1 MAEGRGSILQNE
13 KMRKILKT
21 LIIICC
27 CFASTAQTNY
37 TFITHHNVVKD
48 GYNFWVS
55 VPDTY
60 EEQKGE
66 IPVVLFLHGAS
77 LCGNDL
83 NRVRKYGCLDAISM
97 GRDINAITIAPQNP
111 GGAWN
116 SVKVLNILNWVCKQ
130 YAVDTNRI
138 YLIGMS
144 LGGFGTIEFLAN
156 HGEKIAASMELCGG
170 TIRKDLCKLNQVPL
184 WIIHGT
190 ADKAVPVSRATDI
203 YNSMKQCGSTDLL
216 RLDKWAGVN
225 HGDLARLFYL
235 KETYDWLFAHSK
247 ADNPRK
253 VNKEVK
259 LTKEDMSRAYKDITR
274 GSNVITVKSYSRKQQ
289 DTNDMRRT
297 DDDDDDEVTT
307 NSGVTKTD
315 AKPAHPSKNESATKP
330 VQQQQTANKP
340 SSTAKYHTVKQG
352 DTLYAI
358 AKKYH
363 TTVDKLCKLNK
374 IKETTILQIGRK
386 LRVK

>member
-1 MAEGRGSILQNE
+1 MKKIITITAILALWSILP
-13 KMRKILKT
+13 
-21 LIIICC
+21 
-27 CFASTAQTNY
+27 AQTGY
-37 TFITHHNVVKD
+37 TFISHHNVVKD
-48 GYNFWVS
+48 SYNFWVS

-60 EEQKGE
+60 DEKTGDM
-66 IPVVLFLHGAS
+66 PVVLFLHGAS

-97 GRDINAITIAPQNP
+97 GRDINAIIIAPQNP

-116 SVKVLNILNWVCKQ
+116 SVKVLNILNWVTKQ

-190 ADKAVPVSRATDI
+190 ADRAVPVSRAEEVREA
-203 YNSMKQCGSTDLL
+203 MRKCGSTDLL

-235 KETYDWLFAHSK
+235 KETYQWLFSHSK
-247 ADNPRK
+247 ADNPRQ
-253 VNKEVK
+253 VNKEIHLK
-259 LTKEDMSRAYKDITR
+259 SSDMKDAYKDINR
-274 GSNVITVKSYSRKQQ
+274 GSNVITVKAYSRKKQ
-289 DTNDMRRT
+289 DPDDMRRT
-297 DDDDDDEVTT
+297 DDGDDEVSANETAAKEET
-307 NSGVTKTD
+307 AVPKTETP
-315 AKPAHPSKNESATKP
+315 KPAAKKP
-330 VQQQQTANKP
+330 A
-340 SSTAKYHTVKQG
+340 SSGAKYHTVKQG

-358 AKKYH
+358 ARKYH

-374 IKETTILQIGRK
+374 IKETTILQLGRK

>member
-1 MAEGRGSILQNE
+1 MKMNMRRLLVIL
-13 KMRKILKT
+13 T
-21 LIIICC
+21 FICLC
-27 CFASTAQTNY
+27 VVSKAQTNY
-37 TFITHHNVVKD
+37 TFISHHNVVKD
-48 GYNFWVS
+48 AYNFWVS

-97 GRDINAITIAPQNP
+97 GRDINAIIIAPQNP

-116 SVKVLNILNWVCKQ
+116 SMKVLNILNWVTNQ

-190 ADKAVPVSRATDI
+190 ADKAVPVSRATEI
-203 YNSMKQCGSTDLL
+203 QEAMRKCGSTDLL

-225 HGDLARLFYL
+225 HGALARLFYL
-235 KETYDWLFAHSK
+235 KATYDWLFSHSK
-247 ADNPRK
+247 ADNPRQ
-253 VNKEVK
+253 VNKDIK
-259 LTKEDMSRAYKDITR
+259 LKSSDMADAYKDINR
-274 GSNVITVKSYSRKQQ
+274 GSNVITVKAYSRKQQ

-297 DDDDDDEVTT
+297 DDGDDDEVVSNKDTGQSDVKSEAPA
-307 NSGVTKTD
+307 NNKAVE
-315 AKPAHPSKNESATKP
+315 KPTHQSQPATKP
-330 VQQQQTANKP
+330 A
-340 SSTAKYHTVKQG
+340 SSAKYHTVKQG

-363 TTVDKLCKLNK
+363 TTVDKICKLNK

>member
-1 MAEGRGSILQNE
+1 
-13 KMRKILKT
+13 MRKILTIT
-21 LIIICC
+21 L
-27 CFASTAQTNY
+27 FVAASLCLSAQTNY
-37 TFITHHNVVKD
+37 TFITHHNVVKNS
-48 GYNFWVS
+48 YNFWVS

-60 EEQKGE
+60 DEKAGDM
-66 IPVVLFLHGAS
+66 PVVLFLHGAS
-77 LCGNDL
+77 LRGTDL
-83 NRVRKYGCLDAISM
+83 NRVRRYGPLDAISM
-97 GRDINAITIAPQNP
+97 GRDINAIIIAPQNP

-116 SVKVLNILNWVCKQ
+116 SYKVLDILNWVCSQ

-156 HGEKIAASMELCGG
+156 HAEKIAASMELCGG
-170 TIRKDLCKLNQVPL
+170 TIRKDLCKLNTVPL

-190 ADKAVPVSRATDI
+190 ADRAVPVSRATEI
-203 YNSMKQCGSTDLL
+203 YESMKKCGPTDLL
-216 RLDKWAGVN
+216 RLDKWPGVN

-247 ADNPRK
+247 ADNPRQ
-253 VNKEVK
+253 VNKEIK
-259 LTKEDMSRAYKDITR
+259 IEKGDMSRAYKDITR
-274 GSNVITVKSYSRKQQ
+274 GSNVITVKNYSRKKVQ
-289 DTNDMRRT
+289 DTTDMRRA
-297 DDDDDDEVTT
+297 DDDEDEVTT
-307 NSGVTKTD
+307 NET
-315 AKPAHPSKNESATKP
+315 AKPVDASSLPSSANTSVEKSAP
-330 VQQQQTANKP
+330 QQQPANKP
-340 SSTAKYHTVKQG
+340 ATTAKYHIVKQG

-363 TTVDKLCKLNK
+363 TTVDKICKLNK

>member
-1 MAEGRGSILQNE
+1 M
-13 KMRKILKT
+13 KKIIA
-21 LIIICC
+21 LIITLTLW
-27 CFASTAQTNY
+27 ALLPAQTNY
-37 TFITHHNVVKD
+37 TFITHHNVVKNS
-48 GYNFWVS
+48 YNFWVS

-60 EEQKGE
+60 EEQKGL

-77 LCGNDL
+77 LRGTDL
-83 NRVRKYGCLDAISM
+83 NRVRRYGPLDAISM
-97 GRDINAITIAPQNP
+97 GRDINAIIIAPQNP

-116 SVKVLNILNWVCKQ
+116 SYKVLDILNWVCKQ
-130 YAVDTNRI
+130 YDVDTNRI

-156 HGEKIAASMELCGG
+156 HAEKIAASMELCGG
-170 TIRKDLCKLNQVPL
+170 TIRKDLCKLNTVPL

-190 ADKAVPVSRATDI
+190 ADKAVPVSRATEI
-203 YNSMKQCGSTDLL
+203 YESMKKCGPTDLL

-247 ADNPRK
+247 ADNPRQ
-253 VNKEVK
+253 VNKEIK
-259 LTKEDMSRAYKDITR
+259 LAKEDMSRAYKDITR
-274 GSNVITVKSYSRKQQ
+274 GSNVITVQKYGRKQQ
-289 DTNDMRRT
+289 DTNDMRRV
-297 DDDDDDEVTT
+297 DDDEDDLTVTT
-307 NSGVTKTD
+307 DAPTKDVYSAVSTNNETVS
-315 AKPAHPSKNESATKP
+315 KPA
-330 VQQQQTANKP
+330 QQQQVANKP
-340 SSTAKYHTVKQG
+340 TAAAKYHTVKQG

-363 TTVDKLCKLNK
+363 TTVDKICKLNK
-374 IKETTILQIGRK
+374 IKETTILQLGRK

>member
-1 MAEGRGSILQNE
+1 M
-13 KMRKILKT
+13 KKKIIT
-21 LIIICC
+21 LITTLVLWV
-27 CFASTAQTNY
+27 ALPAQTNY
-37 TFITHHNVVKD
+37 TFITHHNVVKNS
-48 GYNFWVS
+48 YNFWVS

-60 EEQKGE
+60 EEQKGT

-77 LCGNDL
+77 LRGTDL
-83 NRVRKYGCLDAISM
+83 SRVRRYGPLDAISM
-97 GRDINAITIAPQNP
+97 GRDINAIIIAPQNP

-116 SVKVLNILNWVCKQ
+116 SYKVLDILNWVCKQ
-130 YAVDTNRI
+130 YDVDTNRI

-156 HGEKIAASMELCGG
+156 HAEKIAASMELCGG
-170 TIRKDLCKLNQVPL
+170 TIRKDLCKLNTVPL

-190 ADKAVPVSRATDI
+190 ADRAVPVSRATEI
-203 YNSMKQCGSTDLL
+203 YESMKKCGPTDLL

-235 KETYDWLFAHSK
+235 KETYDWLFSHSK
-247 ADNPRK
+247 ADNPRQ
-253 VNKEVK
+253 VNKEIK
-259 LTKEDMSRAYKDITR
+259 LSKEDMSRAYKDITR
-274 GSNVITVKSYSRKQQ
+274 GSNVITVKAYSRKKQ
-289 DTNDMRRT
+289 DPDDMRRT
-297 DDDDDDEVTT
+297 DDGDDEVVDSKQAGQPLTAPEAPSANQT
-307 NSGVTKTD
+307 VQKPDQNMQPAS
-315 AKPAHPSKNESATKP
+315 KPAA
-330 VQQQQTANKP
+330 QQQTANKP
-340 SSTAKYHTVKQG
+340 TSTAKYHTVKQG

-363 TTVDKLCKLNK
+363 TTVDKICKLNK

>member
-1 MAEGRGSILQNE
+1 
-13 KMRKILKT
+13 MRKILKT
-21 LIIICC
+21 LIITCC
-27 CFASTAQTNY
+27 CFAATAQTNY
-37 TFITHHNVVKD
+37 TFISHHNVVKD

-60 EEQKGE
+60 EGQKGE

-97 GRDINAITIAPQNP
+97 GRDINAIIIAPQNP

-116 SVKVLNILNWVCKQ
+116 SVKVLNVLNWVTKQ

-190 ADKAVPVSRATDI
+190 ADRAVPVSRAQEI
-203 YNSMKQCGSTDLL
+203 YESMKQCGRTDLL

-235 KETYDWLFAHSK
+235 KETYQWLFSHSK
-247 ADNPRK
+247 ADNPRQ
-253 VNKEVK
+253 VNKTVK
-259 LTKEDMSRAYKDITR
+259 LQSSDMKDAYKDINR
-274 GSNVITVKSYSRKQQ
+274 GSNVITVKTYSRKSQ
-289 DTNDMRRT
+289 DPDDMRRT
-297 DDDDDDEVTT
+297 DDGDDDEVASSKQPGQPQAKPESPANNQT
-307 NSGVTKTD
+307 VQKPVQKPQPA
-315 AKPAHPSKNESATKP
+315 AKPA
-330 VQQQQTANKP
+330 
-340 SSTAKYHTVKQG
+340 STAKYHTVKQG

-363 TTVDKLCKLNK
+363 TTVDKICKLNK

>member
-1 MAEGRGSILQNE
+1 
-13 KMRKILKT
+13 MRKILKT
-21 LIIICC
+21 LIITCC
-27 CFASTAQTNY
+27 CFAATAQTNY
-37 TFITHHNVVKD
+37 TFISHHNVVKD

-60 EEQKGE
+60 EGQKGE

-97 GRDINAITIAPQNP
+97 GRDINAIIIAPQNP

-116 SVKVLNILNWVCKQ
+116 SVKVLNVLNWVTKQ

-190 ADKAVPVSRATDI
+190 ADRAVPVSRAQEI
-203 YNSMKQCGSTDLL
+203 YESMKQCGRTDLL

-235 KETYDWLFAHSK
+235 KETYQWLFSHSK
-247 ADNPRK
+247 ADNPRQ
-253 VNKEVK
+253 VNKTVK
-259 LTKEDMSRAYKDITR
+259 LQSSDMKDAYKDINR
-274 GSNVITVKSYSRKQQ
+274 GSNVITVKAYSRKSQ
-289 DTNDMRRT
+289 DPDDMRRT
-297 DDDDDDEVTT
+297 DDGDDDEVASSKQPGQPQAKPESPANNQT
-307 NSGVTKTD
+307 VQKPVQKPQPA
-315 AKPAHPSKNESATKP
+315 AKPA
-330 VQQQQTANKP
+330 
-340 SSTAKYHTVKQG
+340 STAKYHTVKQG

-363 TTVDKLCKLNK
+363 TTVDKICKLNK

>member
-1 MAEGRGSILQNE
+1 MKMNMRRLLVIL
-13 KMRKILKT
+13 T
-21 LIIICC
+21 FICLC
-27 CFASTAQTNY
+27 VVSKAQTNY
-37 TFITHHNVVKD
+37 TFISHHNVVKD
-48 GYNFWVS
+48 AYNFWVS

-97 GRDINAITIAPQNP
+97 GRDINAIIIAPQNP

-116 SVKVLNILNWVCKQ
+116 SMKVLNILNWVTNQ

-190 ADKAVPVSRATDI
+190 ADKAVPVSRATEI
-203 YNSMKQCGSTDLL
+203 QEAMRKCGSTDLL

-225 HGDLARLFYL
+225 HGALARLFYL
-235 KETYDWLFAHSK
+235 KATYDWLFSHSK
-247 ADNPRK
+247 ADNPRQ
-253 VNKEVK
+253 VNKDIK
-259 LTKEDMSRAYKDITR
+259 LKSSDMADAYKDINR
-274 GSNVITVKSYSRKQQ
+274 GSNVITVQKYSRKQQ

-297 DDDDDDEVTT
+297 DDGDDDEVVSNKDTGQSDVKSEAPA
-307 NSGVTKTD
+307 NNKAVE
-315 AKPAHPSKNESATKP
+315 KPAHQSQPATKP
-330 VQQQQTANKP
+330 A
-340 SSTAKYHTVKQG
+340 SSAKYHTVKQG

-363 TTVDKLCKLNK
+363 TTVDKICKLNK

>member
-1 MAEGRGSILQNE
+1 MKKLLTIIL
-13 KMRKILKT
+13 
-21 LIIICC
+21 
-27 CFASTAQTNY
+27 FVAASLCLSAQTNY
-37 TFITHHNVVKD
+37 TFISHHNVVKD
-48 GYNFWVS
+48 SYNFWVS

-60 EEQKGE
+60 DEQKGDM
-66 IPVVLFLHGAS
+66 PVVLFLHGAS

-97 GRDINAITIAPQNP
+97 GRDINAIIIAPQNP

-116 SVKVLNILNWVCKQ
+116 SVKVLNILNWVTKQ

-190 ADKAVPVSRATDI
+190 ADKAVPVSRAQEIQDA
-203 YNSMKQCGSTDLL
+203 MRKCGSIDLL

-247 ADNPRK
+247 SDNPRQ
-253 VNKEVK
+253 VNKEIK
-259 LTKEDMSRAYKDITR
+259 LVKEDMARAYKDITR
-274 GSNVITVKSYSRKQQ
+274 GSNVITVKNYSRKKIQ
-289 DTNDMRRT
+289 DTTDMRRA
-297 DDDDDDEVTT
+297 DDDDDEVVATET
-307 NSGVTKTD
+307 AKSEVKTD
-315 AKPAHPSKNESATKP
+315 APANKQTVEKPTHK
-330 VQQQQTANKP
+330 QQPAAKP
-340 SSTAKYHTVKQG
+340 SSSAKYHTVKQG

-363 TTVDKLCKLNK
+363 TTVDKICKLNK

>member
-1 MAEGRGSILQNE
+1 MKKLLTIILFVAAN
-13 KMRKILKT
+13 LC
-21 LIIICC
+21 L
-27 CFASTAQTNY
+27 SAQTNY
-37 TFITHHNVVKD
+37 TFISHHNVVKD

-97 GRDINAITIAPQNP
+97 GRDINAIIIAPQNP

-116 SVKVLNILNWVCKQ
+116 SFKVLNILNWVTKQ

-190 ADKAVPVSRATDI
+190 ADKAVPVSRATEI
-203 YNSMKQCGSTDLL
+203 QEAMRKCGSTDLL

-225 HGDLARLFYL
+225 HGALARLFYL
-235 KETYDWLFAHSK
+235 KATYDWLFSHSK
-247 ADNPRK
+247 ADNPRQ
-253 VNKEVK
+253 VNKDIK
-259 LTKEDMSRAYKDITR
+259 LKSSDMADAYKDINR

-297 DDDDDDEVTT
+297 DDGDDEEV
-307 NSGVTKTD
+307 NPGKDAGQSDVKPVAPANNQAVEKT
-315 AKPAHPSKNESATKP
+315 ARQSQPATKP
-330 VQQQQTANKP
+330 A
-340 SSTAKYHTVKQG
+340 SSAKYHTVKQG

-363 TTVDKLCKLNK
+363 TTVDKICKLNK

>member
-1 MAEGRGSILQNE
+1 MKKLLTIILFVAAN
-13 KMRKILKT
+13 LC
-21 LIIICC
+21 L
-27 CFASTAQTNY
+27 TAQTNY
-37 TFITHHNVVKD
+37 TFISHHNVVKD

-60 EEQKGE
+60 EGQKGE

-97 GRDINAITIAPQNP
+97 GRDINAIIIAPQNP

-116 SVKVLNILNWVCKQ
+116 SVKVLNVLNWVTKQ

-190 ADKAVPVSRATDI
+190 ADRAVPVSRAQEI
-203 YNSMKQCGSTDLL
+203 YESMKQCGRTDLL

-235 KETYDWLFAHSK
+235 KETYQWLFSHSK
-247 ADNPRK
+247 ADNPRQ
-253 VNKEVK
+253 VNKTVK
-259 LTKEDMSRAYKDITR
+259 LQSSDMKDAYKDINR
-274 GSNVITVKSYSRKQQ
+274 GSNVITVKTYSRKSQ
-289 DTNDMRRT
+289 DPDDMRRT
-297 DDDDDDEVTT
+297 DDGDDDEVAGSKQPGQPQAKPEPPANNQT
-307 NSGVTKTD
+307 VQKPVQKPQPV
-315 AKPAHPSKNESATKP
+315 AKPA
-330 VQQQQTANKP
+330 
-340 SSTAKYHTVKQG
+340 STAKYHTVKQG

-363 TTVDKLCKLNK
+363 TTVDKICKLNK

>member
-1 MAEGRGSILQNE
+1 MKKLLTIILFVAAN
-13 KMRKILKT
+13 LC
-21 LIIICC
+21 L
-27 CFASTAQTNY
+27 TAQTSY
-37 TFITHHNVVKD
+37 TFISHHNVVKD
-48 GYNFWVS
+48 AYNFWVS

-97 GRDINAITIAPQNP
+97 GRDINAIIIAPQNP

-116 SVKVLNILNWVCKQ
+116 SMKVLNILNWVTNQ

-190 ADKAVPVSRATDI
+190 ADKAVPVSRATEI
-203 YNSMKQCGSTDLL
+203 QEAMRKCGSTDLL

-225 HGDLARLFYL
+225 HGALARLFYL
-235 KETYDWLFAHSK
+235 KETYDWLFSHSK
-247 ADNPRK
+247 ADNPRQ
-253 VNKEVK
+253 VNKDIK
-259 LTKEDMSRAYKDITR
+259 LKSSDMADAYKDINR
-274 GSNVITVKSYSRKQQ
+274 GSNVITVQKYNRRQQ

-297 DDDDDDEVTT
+297 DDGDDDEVVS
-307 NSGVTKTD
+307 NKGAEQSDVKSE
-315 AKPAHPSKNESATKP
+315 APANNKAVEKPAHQSQPATKP
-330 VQQQQTANKP
+330 QSA
-340 SSTAKYHTVKQG
+340 AKYHTVKQG

-363 TTVDKLCKLNK
+363 TTVDKICKLNK

>member
-1 MAEGRGSILQNE
+1 MKKIITLIAILALWSILP
-13 KMRKILKT
+13 
-21 LIIICC
+21 
-27 CFASTAQTNY
+27 AQTNY
-37 TFITHHNVVKD
+37 TFISHHNVVKD
-48 GYNFWVS
+48 AYNFWVS

-97 GRDINAITIAPQNP
+97 GRDINAIIIAPQNP

-116 SVKVLNILNWVCKQ
+116 SYKVLDILNWVTKQ

-190 ADKAVPVSRATDI
+190 ADKAVPVSRATEI
-203 YNSMKQCGSTDLL
+203 QEAMRKCGGTDLL

-225 HGDLARLFYL
+225 HGALARLFYL
-235 KETYDWLFAHSK
+235 KETYDWLFSHSK
-247 ADNPRK
+247 ADNPRQ
-253 VNKEVK
+253 VNKDIK
-259 LTKEDMSRAYKDITR
+259 LKSSDMADAYKDINR
-274 GSNVITVKSYSRKQQ
+274 GSNVITVQKYSRKQQ

-297 DDDDDDEVTT
+297 DDGDDDEVVT
-307 NSGVTKTD
+307 NKAAEQSDVKSE
-315 AKPAHPSKNESATKP
+315 APANNKAVEKPLHQPQPATKP
-330 VQQQQTANKP
+330 A
-340 SSTAKYHTVKQG
+340 SSAKYHTVKQG

-363 TTVDKLCKLNK
+363 TTVDKICKLNK

>member
-1 MAEGRGSILQNE
+1 MKKLLTIILFVAAN
-13 KMRKILKT
+13 LC
-21 LIIICC
+21 L
-27 CFASTAQTNY
+27 SAQTNY
-37 TFITHHNVVKD
+37 TFISHHNVVKD
-48 GYNFWVS
+48 AYNFWVS

-97 GRDINAITIAPQNP
+97 GRDINAIIIAPQNP

-116 SVKVLNILNWVCKQ
+116 SYKVLNILNWVTNQ

-190 ADKAVPVSRATDI
+190 ADKAVPVSRATEI
-203 YNSMKQCGSTDLL
+203 QEAMRKCGSTDLL

-225 HGDLARLFYL
+225 HGALARLFYL
-235 KETYDWLFAHSK
+235 KATYDWLFSHSK
-247 ADNPRK
+247 TDNPRQ
-253 VNKEVK
+253 VNKDIK
-259 LTKEDMSRAYKDITR
+259 LKSSDMADAYKDINR
-274 GSNVITVKSYSRKQQ
+274 GSNVITVKAYSRKQQ

-297 DDDDDDEVTT
+297 DDGDDDEVVSNKDTGQSDVKSEAPA
-307 NSGVTKTD
+307 NNKAVEN
-315 AKPAHPSKNESATKP
+315 PAHQPHPATKP
-330 VQQQQTANKP
+330 QSA
-340 SSTAKYHTVKQG
+340 AKYHTVKQG

-363 TTVDKLCKLNK
+363 TTVDKICKLNK

>member
-1 MAEGRGSILQNE
+1 MKKLLTIILFVAAN
-13 KMRKILKT
+13 LC
-21 LIIICC
+21 L
-27 CFASTAQTNY
+27 SAQTNY
-37 TFITHHNVVKD
+37 TFISHHNVVKD
-48 GYNFWVS
+48 AYNFWVS

-97 GRDINAITIAPQNP
+97 GRDINAIIIAPQNP

-116 SVKVLNILNWVCKQ
+116 SMKVLNILNWVTNQ

-190 ADKAVPVSRATDI
+190 ADKAVPVSRATEI
-203 YNSMKQCGSTDLL
+203 QEAMRKCGSTDLL

-225 HGDLARLFYL
+225 HGALARLFYL
-235 KETYDWLFAHSK
+235 KATYDWLFSHSK
-247 ADNPRK
+247 ADNPRQ
-253 VNKEVK
+253 VNKDIK
-259 LTKEDMSRAYKDITR
+259 LKSSDMADAYKDINR
-274 GSNVITVKSYSRKQQ
+274 GSNVITVKAYSRKQQ

-297 DDDDDDEVTT
+297 DDGDDDEVVSNKDTGQSDVKSEAPA
-307 NSGVTKTD
+307 NNKAVE
-315 AKPAHPSKNESATKP
+315 KPAHQPHPATKP
-330 VQQQQTANKP
+330 QSA
-340 SSTAKYHTVKQG
+340 AKYHTVKQG

-363 TTVDKLCKLNK
+363 TTVDKICKLNK

>member
-1 MAEGRGSILQNE
+1 
-13 KMRKILKT
+13 MRKL
-21 LIIICC
+21 LIITL
-27 CFASTAQTNY
+27 FVAASLCLSAQTNY
-37 TFITHHNVVKD
+37 TFITHHNVVKNS
-48 GYNFWVS
+48 YNFWVS

-77 LCGNDL
+77 LRGTDL
-83 NRVRKYGCLDAISM
+83 NRVRKYGPLDAISM
-97 GRDINAITIAPQNP
+97 GRDINAIIIAPQNP

-116 SVKVLNILNWVCKQ
+116 SYKVLDILNWVTKQ

-190 ADKAVPVSRATDI
+190 ADKAVPVQRATDI
-203 YNSMKQCGSTDLL
+203 YNAMKQCGSTDLL
-216 RLDKWAGVN
+216 RFDKWAGVN

-235 KETYDWLFAHSK
+235 KETYDWLFSHSK
-247 ADNPRK
+247 ADNPRQ
-253 VNKEVK
+253 VNKEIQIVSA
-259 LTKEDMSRAYKDITR
+259 DRARAYKDINR
-274 GSNVITVKSYSRKQQ
+274 GSNVITVKAYSRKQQ
-289 DTNDMRRT
+289 DTNDMRRA
-297 DDDDDDEVTT
+297 DDGEDEEVVTT
-307 NSGVTKTD
+307 GKDVEQTGV
-315 AKPAHPSKNESATKP
+315 KPEVPANNQTVEKPVQKPQPATKP
-330 VQQQQTANKP
+330 T
-340 SSTAKYHTVKQG
+340 STAKYHTVKQG
-352 DTLYAI
+352 DTLYAL

-363 TTVDKLCKLNK
+363 TTVDKICKLNK

>member
-1 MAEGRGSILQNE
+1 MKRIAIIAAIL
-13 KMRKILKT
+13 IFWCVLP
-21 LIIICC
+21 
-27 CFASTAQTNY
+27 AQTNY

-48 GYNFWVS
+48 SYNFWVS

-60 EEQKGE
+60 DEKAGDM
-66 IPVVLFLHGAS
+66 PVVLFLHGAS

-97 GRDINAITIAPQNP
+97 GRDINAIIIAPQNP

-116 SVKVLNILNWVCKQ
+116 SVKVLNILNWVCGQ

-216 RLDKWAGVN
+216 RFDKWAGVN
-225 HGDLARLFYL
+225 HGNLARLFYL
-235 KETYDWLFAHSK
+235 KETYDWLFSHSK
-247 ADNPRK
+247 SDNPRQ
-253 VNKEVK
+253 VNKEIQLK
-259 LTKEDMSRAYKDITR
+259 SSDLDRAYKDINR
-274 GSNVITVKSYSRKQQ
+274 SSNVITVKKYSRGQQ

-297 DDDDDDEVTT
+297 DDGADEVAVSGTPAKTEPAVSANKQTT
-307 NSGVTKTD
+307 PQKT
-315 AKPAHPSKNESATKP
+315 TKP
-330 VQQQQTANKP
+330 Q
-340 SSTAKYHTVKQG
+340 STAKYHIVKQG
-352 DTLYAI
+352 DTLYAL

-374 IKETTILQIGRK
+374 IKETTILQLGRK

>member
-1 MAEGRGSILQNE
+1 MKRIA
-13 KMRKILKT
+13 
-21 LIIICC
+21 IIITILTLWCTL
-27 CFASTAQTNY
+27 TAQTNY

-48 GYNFWVS
+48 SYNFWVS

-60 EEQKGE
+60 DEKAGDM
-66 IPVVLFLHGAS
+66 PVVLFLHGAS

-97 GRDINAITIAPQNP
+97 GRDINAIIIAPQNP

-116 SVKVLNILNWVCKQ
+116 SVKVLNILNWVTRQ

-190 ADKAVPVSRATDI
+190 ADRAVPVSRAQEI
-203 YNSMKQCGSTDLL
+203 YESMKKCGSTDLL

-235 KETYDWLFAHSK
+235 KETYQWLFSHSK
-247 ADNPRK
+247 ADNPRQ
-253 VNKEVK
+253 VNKDIQLK
-259 LTKEDMSRAYKDITR
+259 SSDMKDAYKDINR
-274 GSNVITVKSYSRKQQ
+274 GSNVITVKNYSRKKQ
-289 DTNDMRRT
+289 DPDDMRRT
-297 DDDDDDEVTT
+297 DDDDDDVAVSKPSETSQT
-307 NSGVTKTD
+307 KPEASSNSQTVQ
-315 AKPAHPSKNESATKP
+315 KPVQKSQPATKP
-330 VQQQQTANKP
+330 T
-340 SSTAKYHTVKQG
+340 STAKYHTVKQG

-358 AKKYH
+358 ARKYH
-363 TTVDKLCKLNK
+363 TTVDKICKLNK
-374 IKETTILQIGRK
+374 IRETTILQIGRK

>member
-1 MAEGRGSILQNE
+1 
-13 KMRKILKT
+13 MRKILKT

-27 CFASTAQTNY
+27 CFAATAQTNY
-37 TFITHHNVVKD
+37 TFITHHNVVKNT
-48 GYNFWVS
+48 YNFWVS

-60 EEQKGE
+60 EEQKGT

-77 LCGNDL
+77 LRGNDL
-83 NRVRKYGCLDAISM
+83 NRVRKYGPLDAISM
-97 GRDINAITIAPQNP
+97 GRDINAIIIAPQNP

-116 SVKVLNILNWVCKQ
+116 SYKVLDILNWVCKQ
-130 YAVDTNRI
+130 YDVDTNRI

-156 HGEKIAASMELCGG
+156 HAEKIAASMELCGG
-170 TIRKDLCKLNQVPL
+170 TIRKDLCKLNTVPL
-184 WIIHGT
+184 WIIHGM
-190 ADKAVPVSRATDI
+190 ADRAVPVSRATEI
-203 YNSMKQCGSTDLL
+203 YESMKKCGPTDLL
-216 RLDKWAGVN
+216 RLDKWPGVN

-247 ADNPRK
+247 SDNPRQ
-253 VNKEVK
+253 VNKEIK

-274 GSNVITVKSYSRKQQ
+274 GSNVITVQKYTRKQQ

-297 DDDDDDEVTT
+297 DDDEDEVVT
-307 NSGVTKTD
+307 NES
-315 AKPAHPSKNESATKP
+315 AKPADASSLPSSANTSVEKP
-330 VQQQQTANKP
+330 APQQQPANKP
-340 SSTAKYHTVKQG
+340 ATTTKYHTVKQG

>member
-1 MAEGRGSILQNE
+1 MKKLLTIILFVAAN
-13 KMRKILKT
+13 LC
-21 LIIICC
+21 L
-27 CFASTAQTNY
+27 SAQTNY
-37 TFITHHNVVKD
+37 TFISHHNVVKD
-48 GYNFWVS
+48 AYNFWVS

-97 GRDINAITIAPQNP
+97 GRDINAIIIAPQNP

-116 SVKVLNILNWVCKQ
+116 SMKVLNILNWVTNQ

-190 ADKAVPVSRATDI
+190 ADKAVPVSRATEI
-203 YNSMKQCGSTDLL
+203 QEAMRKCGSTDLL

-225 HGDLARLFYL
+225 HGALARLFYL
-235 KETYDWLFAHSK
+235 KATYDWLFSHSK
-247 ADNPRK
+247 ADNPRQ
-253 VNKEVK
+253 VNKDIK
-259 LTKEDMSRAYKDITR
+259 LKSSDMADAYKDINR
-274 GSNVITVKSYSRKQQ
+274 GSNVITVKAYSRKQQ

-297 DDDDDDEVTT
+297 DDGDDDEVVSNKDTGQ
-307 NSGVTKTD
+307 SDV
-315 AKPAHPSKNESATKP
+315 KPAMPAKNQAVEKPTHQSQPATKP
-330 VQQQQTANKP
+330 A
-340 SSTAKYHTVKQG
+340 SSAKYHTVKQG

-363 TTVDKLCKLNK
+363 TTVDKICKLNK

>member
-1 MAEGRGSILQNE
+1 MKKLLTIILFVAAN
-13 KMRKILKT
+13 LC
-21 LIIICC
+21 L
-27 CFASTAQTNY
+27 TAQTNY
-37 TFITHHNVVKD
+37 TFISHHNVVKD

-60 EEQKGE
+60 DEQKGDM
-66 IPVVLFLHGAS
+66 PVVLFLHGAS

-97 GRDINAITIAPQNP
+97 GRDINAIIIAPQNP

-116 SVKVLNILNWVCKQ
+116 SFKVLNILNWVTKQ

-190 ADKAVPVSRATDI
+190 ADKAVPVSRATEI
-203 YNSMKQCGSTDLL
+203 QEAMRKCGSTDLL

-225 HGDLARLFYL
+225 HGALARLFYL
-235 KETYDWLFAHSK
+235 KATYDWLFSHSK
-247 ADNPRK
+247 ADNPRQ
-253 VNKEVK
+253 VNKDIK
-259 LTKEDMSRAYKDITR
+259 LKSSDMADAYKDINR
-274 GSNVITVKSYSRKQQ
+274 GSNVITVQKYSRKQQ

-297 DDDDDDEVTT
+297 DDYDDDVVTPSKDAAQSDVKLAVPANNQT
-307 NSGVTKTD
+307 VEKPARQSQPA
-315 AKPAHPSKNESATKP
+315 AKPA
-330 VQQQQTANKP
+330 
-340 SSTAKYHTVKQG
+340 STAKYHTVKPG

-363 TTVDKLCKLNK
+363 TTVDKICKLNK

>member
-1 MAEGRGSILQNE
+1 
-13 KMRKILKT
+13 MRKILKT
-21 LIIICC
+21 LIITCC
-27 CFASTAQTNY
+27 CFAATAQTNY
-37 TFITHHNVVKD
+37 TFISHHNVVKD

-60 EEQKGE
+60 EGQKGE

-97 GRDINAITIAPQNP
+97 GRDINAIIIAPQNP

-116 SVKVLNILNWVCKQ
+116 SVKVLNVLNWVTKQ

-190 ADKAVPVSRATDI
+190 ADRAVPVSRAQEI
-203 YNSMKQCGSTDLL
+203 YESMKQCGRTDLL

-235 KETYDWLFAHSK
+235 KETYQWLFSHSK
-247 ADNPRK
+247 ADNPRQ
-253 VNKEVK
+253 VNKTVK
-259 LTKEDMSRAYKDITR
+259 LQSSDMKDAYKDINR
-274 GSNVITVKSYSRKQQ
+274 GSNVITVKAYSRKSQ
-289 DTNDMRRT
+289 DPDDMRRT
-297 DDDDDDEVTT
+297 DDGDDDEVAGSKQPGQPQAKPEPPANNQT
-307 NSGVTKTD
+307 VQKPVQKPQPA
-315 AKPAHPSKNESATKP
+315 AKPA
-330 VQQQQTANKP
+330 
-340 SSTAKYHTVKQG
+340 STAKYHTVKQG

-363 TTVDKLCKLNK
+363 TTVDKICKLNK

>member
-1 MAEGRGSILQNE
+1 MKMNMRRLLVIL
-13 KMRKILKT
+13 T
-21 LIIICC
+21 FICLC
-27 CFASTAQTNY
+27 VVSKAQTNY
-37 TFITHHNVVKD
+37 TFISHHNVVKD
-48 GYNFWVS
+48 AYNFWVS

-97 GRDINAITIAPQNP
+97 GRDINAIIIAPQNP

-116 SVKVLNILNWVCKQ
+116 SMKVLNILNWVTNQ

-190 ADKAVPVSRATDI
+190 ADKAVPVSRATEI
-203 YNSMKQCGSTDLL
+203 QEAMRKCGSTDLL

-225 HGDLARLFYL
+225 HGALARLFYL
-235 KETYDWLFAHSK
+235 KATYDWLFSHSK
-247 ADNPRK
+247 ADNPRQ
-253 VNKEVK
+253 VNKDIK
-259 LTKEDMSRAYKDITR
+259 LKSSDMADAYKDINR
-274 GSNVITVKSYSRKQQ
+274 GSNVITVQKYSRKQQ

-297 DDDDDDEVTT
+297 DDGDDDEVVSNKDTGQSDVKSEAPA
-307 NSGVTKTD
+307 NNKAVE
-315 AKPAHPSKNESATKP
+315 KPTHQSQPATKP
-330 VQQQQTANKP
+330 A
-340 SSTAKYHTVKQG
+340 SSAKYHTVKQG

-363 TTVDKLCKLNK
+363 TTVDKICKLNK

>member
-1 MAEGRGSILQNE
+1 MKKLLTIILFVAANFC
-13 KMRKILKT
+13 L
-21 LIIICC
+21 
-27 CFASTAQTNY
+27 SAQTNY
-37 TFITHHNVVKD
+37 TFISHHNVVKD
-48 GYNFWVS
+48 AYNFWVS

-97 GRDINAITIAPQNP
+97 GRDINAIIIAPQNP

-116 SVKVLNILNWVCKQ
+116 SMKVLNILNWVTNQ

-190 ADKAVPVSRATDI
+190 ADKAVPVSRATEI
-203 YNSMKQCGSTDLL
+203 QEAMRKCGSTDLL

-225 HGDLARLFYL
+225 HGALARLFYL
-235 KETYDWLFAHSK
+235 KATYDWLFSHSK
-247 ADNPRK
+247 TDNPRQ
-253 VNKEVK
+253 VNKDIK
-259 LTKEDMSRAYKDITR
+259 LKSSDMADAYKDINR
-274 GSNVITVKSYSRKQQ
+274 GSNVITVKAYSRKQQ

-297 DDDDDDEVTT
+297 DDGDDDEVT
-307 NSGVTKTD
+307 SGRDTGQSDVKSE
-315 AKPAHPSKNESATKP
+315 APANNKAVEKPAHQPHPATKP
-330 VQQQQTANKP
+330 Q
-340 SSTAKYHTVKQG
+340 STAKYHTVKQG

-363 TTVDKLCKLNK
+363 TTVDKICKLNK

>member
-1 MAEGRGSILQNE
+1 M
-13 KMRKILKT
+13 KKILT
-21 LIIICC
+21 LITILALWVILP
-27 CFASTAQTNY
+27 AQTNY
-37 TFITHHNVVKD
+37 TFITHHNVVKNS
-48 GYNFWVS
+48 YNFWVS

-60 EEQKGE
+60 EEQKGV

-77 LCGNDL
+77 LRGTDL
-83 NRVRKYGCLDAISM
+83 NRVRRYGPLDAISM
-97 GRDINAITIAPQNP
+97 GRDINAIIIAPQNP

-116 SVKVLNILNWVCKQ
+116 SVKVLDILNWVCSQ

-156 HGEKIAASMELCGG
+156 HAEKITASMELCGG
-170 TIRKDLCKLNQVPL
+170 TIRKDLCKLNTVPL

-190 ADKAVPVSRATDI
+190 ADRAVPVSRATEI
-203 YNSMKQCGSTDLL
+203 YESMKKCGPTDLL

-225 HGDLARLFYL
+225 HGDLARLFYM

-247 ADNPRK
+247 ADNPRQ
-253 VNKEVK
+253 VNKEIKIV
-259 LTKEDMSRAYKDITR
+259 KEDMSRAYKDITR
-274 GSNVITVKSYSRKQQ
+274 GSNVITVKNYSRKKAQ
-289 DTNDMRRT
+289 DTTDMRRA
-297 DDDDDDEVTT
+297 DDDDNEVA
-307 NSGVTKTD
+307 VTDTAKTD
-315 AKPAHPSKNESATKP
+315 SKPEAPANNQSVQKPATNNQS
-330 VQQQQTANKP
+330 ANKP
-340 SSTAKYHTVKQG
+340 TSTAKYHTVKQG

-363 TTVDKLCKLNK
+363 STVDKLCKLNN

>member
-1 MAEGRGSILQNE
+1 MKKLLTIILFVAAN
-13 KMRKILKT
+13 LC
-21 LIIICC
+21 L
-27 CFASTAQTNY
+27 SAQTNY
-37 TFITHHNVVKD
+37 TFISHHNVVKD
-48 GYNFWVS
+48 AYNFWVS

-97 GRDINAITIAPQNP
+97 GRDINAIIIAPQNP

-116 SVKVLNILNWVCKQ
+116 SYKVLNILNWVTNQ

-190 ADKAVPVSRATDI
+190 ADKAVPVSRATEI
-203 YNSMKQCGSTDLL
+203 QEAMRKCGSTDLL

-225 HGDLARLFYL
+225 HGALARLFYL
-235 KETYDWLFAHSK
+235 KATYDWLFSHSK
-247 ADNPRK
+247 TDNPRQ
-253 VNKEVK
+253 VNKDIK
-259 LTKEDMSRAYKDITR
+259 LKSSDMADAYKDINR
-274 GSNVITVKSYSRKQQ
+274 GSNVITVKAYSRKQQ

-297 DDDDDDEVTT
+297 DDGDDDEVVSNKDTGQSDVKSEAPA
-307 NSGVTKTD
+307 NNKAVE
-315 AKPAHPSKNESATKP
+315 KPAHQPHPATKP
-330 VQQQQTANKP
+330 QSA
-340 SSTAKYHTVKQG
+340 AKYHTVKQG

-363 TTVDKLCKLNK
+363 TTVDKICKLNK

>member
-1 MAEGRGSILQNE
+1 
-13 KMRKILKT
+13 MRKILT
-21 LIIICC
+21 IIL
-27 CFASTAQTNY
+27 FVAASLCLSAQTNY
-37 TFITHHNVVKD
+37 TFITHHNVVKNS
-48 GYNFWVS
+48 YNFWVS

-60 EEQKGE
+60 DEKAGDM
-66 IPVVLFLHGAS
+66 PVVLFLHGAS
-77 LCGNDL
+77 LRGTDL
-83 NRVRKYGCLDAISM
+83 NRVRKYGPLDAISM
-97 GRDINAITIAPQNP
+97 GRDINAIIIAPQNP
-111 GGAWN
+111 GGAWD
-116 SVKVLNILNWVCKQ
+116 SYKVLDILNWVTKQ

-170 TIRKDLCKLNQVPL
+170 TIRKDLCKLNLVPL

-190 ADKAVPVSRATDI
+190 ADKAVPVSRAQEI
-203 YNSMKQCGSTDLL
+203 YESMKKCGPTDLL

-235 KETYDWLFAHSK
+235 KETYDWLFSHSK

-253 VNKEVK
+253 VNKEIK
-259 LTKEDMSRAYKDITR
+259 LVKEDMSRAYKDITR
-274 GSNVITVKSYSRKQQ
+274 GSNVITVKNYSRKKIQ
-289 DTNDMRRT
+289 DTTDMRRA
-297 DDDDDDEVTT
+297 DDDDDEVVASETAKSEVKPEAPANT
-307 NSGVTKTD
+307 QTVQ
-315 AKPAHPSKNESATKP
+315 KPATNTQP
-330 VQQQQTANKP
+330 ANKP
-340 SSTAKYHTVKQG
+340 ASTAKYHTVKQG

>member
-1 MAEGRGSILQNE
+1 MKKLLTIILFVAAN
-13 KMRKILKT
+13 LC
-21 LIIICC
+21 L
-27 CFASTAQTNY
+27 TAQTSY
-37 TFITHHNVVKD
+37 TFISHHNVVKD
-48 GYNFWVS
+48 AYNFWVS

-97 GRDINAITIAPQNP
+97 GRDINAIIIAPQNP

-116 SVKVLNILNWVCKQ
+116 SMKVLNILNWVTNQ

-190 ADKAVPVSRATDI
+190 ADKAVPVSRATEI
-203 YNSMKQCGSTDLL
+203 QEAMRKCGSTDLL

-225 HGDLARLFYL
+225 HGALARLFYL
-235 KETYDWLFAHSK
+235 KETYDWLFSHSK
-247 ADNPRK
+247 ADNPRQ
-253 VNKEVK
+253 VNKDIK
-259 LTKEDMSRAYKDITR
+259 LKSSDMADAYKDINR
-274 GSNVITVKSYSRKQQ
+274 GSNVITVQKYNRRQQ
-289 DTNDMRRT
+289 DTNDMRRN
-297 DDDDDDEVTT
+297 DDGDDDEVVS
-307 NSGVTKTD
+307 NKGAEQSDVKSE
-315 AKPAHPSKNESATKP
+315 APANNKAVEKPAHQSQPATKP
-330 VQQQQTANKP
+330 QSA
-340 SSTAKYHTVKQG
+340 AKYHTVKQG

-363 TTVDKLCKLNK
+363 TTVDKICKLNK